1 MKHLLKHAKGYVKEC
16 ICGPVFKLLEA
27 SFELC
32 VPLVMK
38 RIIDVG
44 IANAD
49 SAFIIKN
56 ALLMVLLGLLGFSCT
71 IAAQYFSAKASA
83 GIVARLKK
91 ELMTHISSLS
101 HTELD
106 SIGSSALI
114 TRMTSDAN
122 QVQSGINLTLR
133 LFMRSPFIVFG
144 SAIMAFT
151 IDTKAA
157 LTFVAVIPL
166 LSIAVFGIML
176 VCIPLYK
183 RVQSKLDGVLLLSR
197 ENLSGVRVIR
207 AFRRENAEIGAFDE
221 SCEALKNEQNLV
233 GRISALM
240 NPITYVLINVAIL
253 VLIYVGAI
261 RVEAGILT
269 QGAVIALY
277 NYMSQILTELV
288 KFANLIIT
296 ITKSLACES
305 RIEKVF
311 EVSSSLA
318 ENASDDDID
327 LSSVEMRN
335 VSLTY
340 AGASAPSLENINFIA
355 RRGETIGIIGGTGS
369 GKTSLVNLIP
379 HFYDATLGEV
389 LVGGKN
395 INTLDTEKLR
405 KRIGIVPQKALLFRG
420 TIRENLLWGDK
431 NATDDAIAEALEA
444 SQSAGF
450 VSEKENGLDEIV
462 EQGGRNFSGGQRQ
475 RLTIARALVRRPEL
489 LILDDSSSAL
499 DFATDAALRHA
510 VKQLPYKPTT
520 FIVSQ
525 RTSSL
530 LGADRIVVLDDGKQV
545 ACGTHEE
552 LLETCEVYREIHE
565 SQVGEK
571 TTRSAEKE
579 GVNR

>member
-71 IAAQYFSAKASA
+71 IAAQYFSAKASV

-450 VSEKENGLDEIV
+450 VSEKENGLDEVV

-571 TTRSAEKE
+571 TTISAEK
-579 GVNR
+579 GGR